1 MPNLPIEPLMI
12 SAPDQVL
19 DAVANLLAL
28 DLVTPKQAR
37 VLRLLANQPDRIVVE
52 RVGCHALRVRAGDRL
67 MRVMS
72 TGAVRYL

>member
-19 DAVANLLAL
+19 DAVDNLLAL

-52 RVGCHALRVRAGDRL
+52 RVGCHALRVCAGDRR
-67 MRVMS
+67 MRVMA

>member
-1 MPNLPIEPLMI
+1 MPNLPIEPVMI

-19 DAVANLLAL
+19 AAVENLLAL

-52 RVGCHALRVRAGDRL
+52 RVGCHALRVSAGDRR